1 MAYLTIQDLHRG
13 IHREVLSV
21 ISRSEDNALHAI
33 AEAQAEV
40 ESYLTARY
48 DIRSEWNRSG
58 DDRCT
63 MVVKLVRDIANL
75 MKKLYLTWNRDT
87 VEDALIAQQ
96 LMEMSDGQIVLPKDF
111 VFTPTQELMAK
122 GSIVNNS
129 TKKKKKKK
137 KRKKASTDPI
147 S

>member
-63 MVVKLVRDIANL
+63 MVVKLVRDIAIYNCYNISNPVNMPESRRDAYKDAISFL
-75 MKKLYLTWNRDT
+75 KEVQAERSSIDGLTRKTGTTGTSSYVSFGGN
-87 VEDALIAQQ
+87 I
-96 LMEMSDGQIVLPKDF
+96 
-111 VFTPTQELMAK
+111 
-122 GSIVNNS
+122 
-129 TKKKKKKK
+129 
-137 KRKKASTDPI
+137 KRKNQF
-147 S
+147 